1 MKKTILLA
9 IVVVLSVLPLTA
21 QERYINV
28 YSGGTTVYNSSTTG
42 SNSITFSGSNAVFN
56 HNGTTWTTAVSSI
69 DSLIFATSGSIY
81 QYADTAIC
89 NGASLTFH
97 GTTITAA
104 GTYTY
109 DAGNDTI
116 EVLTVTVNSTYR
128 DTTTY
133 TAIGSYQW
141 QGTTYTSSGTYTT
154 RLTTAAGCDSVLVLV
169 LTVSPTPSGRV
180 VLSRTADI
188 CNGSSYTFYDTTLT
202 TAGMYSHSIS
212 SDTTVVLTLTVNPT
226 YKDTTTVTATDNYT
240 WHDSTFTA
248 STIYTLHL
256 MSVAGCDS
264 ALTLNLTINTSS
276 SQADTGSAVYITWD
290 GTSTTVVNPYSTR
303 GITVTA
309 SGGHVTV
316 VSSIDSSKI
325 TYILSGTSSNG
336 SLSLTTDSAIIM
348 RLNNLTLTS
357 SSSSA
362 ISISSNKKTTVEL
375 VGTSTLS
382 DGTSSTG
389 KGALQTT
396 DKFAFQGSGTLNV
409 SGLKKHGIQSSGKTT
424 VSGGTINILTAVKDG
439 MNVDNFVMDG
449 GTVNVTN
456 PNGDGIDADQG
467 YINITAGTITINC
480 SGNDVK
486 GICCDSTLTISGGN
500 ITIAL
505 SGYDSKGIKSDSAMF
520 INGGTIEIT
529 STGDTCKG
537 ISCNSTLTITD
548 GTANITV
555 AGLASKGIKTDGNLV
570 VNGGNTTVNANGTV
584 YIANYEPS
592 YCTGVKVDG
601 MMRMLSGSL
610 TATCASTN
618 AGGKAISAD
627 GNIMVSG
634 GTLSLTAQGSCAKY
648 QASSSTYD
656 SYSSQCLKSNANI
669 TISGGTITATS
680 GGRAI
685 NADGRYSQTG
695 GTVTTST
702 SASGFTITGSGTSCT
717 DGFAPACLKADG
729 NITFTAGSFSGTSTG
744 TGGRGIVG
752 DSLLTVGVLNADNS
766 AMQIYVT
773 TSGAAVNATSSNSS
787 SDYWKGLPKGVKIE
801 GNIVVNS
808 GYLQSYCSQT
818 SGDPTGE
825 AIETKDSLLIN
836 GGYVEANAYDDAINA
851 DTYIKIAGGY
861 VWAYARGNDGMDC
874 NGTRIDISG
883 GTLICRGTE
892 VAIDDNG
899 DHNGKLYVT
908 GGTIV
913 LIGGNMGT
921 TEATPSVSN
930 QKSLTL
936 GSSSSG
942 GGMTPPGQGNSG
954 SSNVATN
961 GFTVKNSSGTAILT
975 FKWPTFTGSGFES
988 VATSAAIA
996 NAPMDILTGGPG
1008 GGNQPGGNQ
1017 SSSGVWITSP
1027 SITSGTYTYY
1037 TSPTISGGTS
1047 WHGLYSGASVTTSG
1061 SGTSVTAQ

>member
-1 MKKTILLA
+1 MKRTIILA
-9 IVVVLSVLPLTA
+9 VVALMVSWSASA
-21 QERYINV
+21 QERYVNV
-28 YSGGTTVYNSSTTG
+28 YSGGTVVYSSTTSG

-56 HNGTTWTTAVSSI
+56 HNGTAWSSAISSI
-69 DSLIFATSGSIY
+69 DSMIFSTSGSIY

-89 NGASLTFH
+89 SGESLSFY
-97 GTTITAA
+97 GTTITSA
-104 GTYTY
+104 GTYTH
-109 DAGNDTI
+109 DTGNDTI
-116 EVLTVTVNSTYR
+116 EVLTVAINPTYR

-133 TAIGSYQW
+133 TAIGSYLW
-141 QGTTYTSSGTYTT
+141 QGSTYTTSGTYTT
-154 RLTTAAGCDSVLVLV
+154 RLTSSKGCDSVLVLV
-169 LTVSPTPSGRV
+169 LTVNATPSGRV

-188 CNGSSYTFYDTTLT
+188 CEGGTYTFYDTTLT

-212 SDTTVVLTLTVNPT
+212 NDTSVVLTLTVNPV
-226 YKDTTTVTATDNYT
+226 YKDTATVSATGSYT

-248 STIYTLHL
+248 STVYTLHL
-256 MSVAGCDS
+256 TSVAGCDS
-264 ALTLNLTINTSS
+264 ALTLALTINSSS
-276 SQADTGSAVYITWD
+276 SQTDTGSAVRITWD
-290 GTSTTVVNPYSTR
+290 GTSTTVVNPYATR

-309 SGGHVTV
+309 SGGHVV
-316 VSSIDSSKI
+316 VASTIDSSKI

-336 SLSLTTDSAIIM
+336 SLTLTTDSAIVM
-348 RLNNLTLTS
+348 RLNSLTLTS
-357 SSSSA
+357 PSSSA
-362 ISISSNKKTTVEL
+362 ISISSSKKTTVEL

-389 KGALQTT
+389 KGTLQTT
-396 DKFAFQGSGTLNV
+396 DKFTFQGSGTLNV

-424 VSGGTINILTAVKDG
+424 ISSGTINILTAVKDG
-439 MNVDNFVMDG
+439 MNVDNFVMNG

-467 YINITAGTITINC
+467 YIKITDGTISINC

-486 GICCDSTLTISGGN
+486 GLCCDSTLTISGGN

-520 INGGTIEIT
+520 LNGGTIEIT

-537 ISCNSTLTITD
+537 ISCNSTLTITG
-548 GTANITV
+548 GTATITV
-555 AGLASKGIKTDGNLV
+555 SGLASKGIKTDGNLV
-570 VNGGNTTVNANGTV
+570 VNGGNTTVKANGTV

-627 GNIMVSG
+627 GNIVIGG
-634 GTLSLTAQGSCAKY
+634 GTLSLTAQGTCAKY

-656 SYSSQCLKSNANI
+656 SYSSQCLKSNGSI
-669 TISGGTITATS
+669 TISGGTVTATA

-685 NADGRYSQTG
+685 NADKHYTQTG

-717 DGFAPACLKADG
+717 DGFAPACLKADS

-752 DSLLTVGVLNADNS
+752 DSLLTVGTLNAENS
-766 AMQIYVT
+766 LLQIYVT

-825 AIETKDSLLIN
+825 AIETKDSLFVH

-851 DTYIKIAGGY
+851 DTYIKITGGY

-874 NGTRIDISG
+874 NGSRIDVSG

-899 DHNGKLYVT
+899 DHGGKLYVT

-942 GGMTPPGQGNSG
+942 GMTPPGQGG
-954 SSNVATN
+954 SSTSNLATN
-961 GFTVKNSSGTAILT
+961 GFTVKNSSSTAIFT

-988 VATSAAIA
+988 VASSSSSTK
-996 NAPMDILTGGPG
+996 GGGGGGQPG
-1008 GGNQPGGNQ
+1008 GGQ
-1017 SSSGVWITSP
+1017 SGSKVWITSP
-1027 SITSGTYTYY
+1027 SITSGSYTYFS
-1037 TSPTISGGTS
+1037 SPTISGGIS
-1047 WHGLYSGASVTTSG
+1047 WHGLYSGATVTTSG